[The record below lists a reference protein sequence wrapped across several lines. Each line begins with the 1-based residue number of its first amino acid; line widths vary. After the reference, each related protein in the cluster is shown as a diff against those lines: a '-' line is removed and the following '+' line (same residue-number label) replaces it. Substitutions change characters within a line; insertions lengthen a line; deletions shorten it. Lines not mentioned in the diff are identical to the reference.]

1 MAISTTNSTA
11 QSVLDKYS
19 VNKTSTTS
27 DSSTSTSGTKK
38 TSQLGKDEFLK
49 LMVAQMNHQN
59 PLEPQG
65 NGEFIAQLAQFST
78 VEGITNLNTSV
89 SSILSGSQSSQALQA
104 STLVGRKV
112 IVDTDKVKV
121 DTSTNFKGAMSL
133 TASSPN
139 VWVNVY
145 NESGSQVNRL
155 NLGQQSSGLVNFTW
169 DGTNADGKKLDA
181 GTYRFEAQAS
191 VDGKTEAM
199 KTSLPANVDSV
210 TLGQNGGEMTLNLAG
225 VGSIGISKVQA
236 VGQ

>member
-19 VNKTSTTS
+19 VNKTSATG
-27 DSSTSTSGTKK
+27 DSSGSETKK

-49 LMVAQMNHQN
+49 LMVAQMNNQN

-121 DTSTNFKGAMSL
+121 DTSADFKGALNL

-145 NESGSQVNRL
+145 NDAGNQVNRL

-169 DGTNADGKKLDA
+169 DGTDASGKKLDA
-181 GTYRFEAQAS
+181 GTYRFEAQAN
-191 VDGKTEAM
+191 VNDTTTAM

>member
-19 VNKTSTTS
+19 VNKTSATG
-27 DSSTSTSGTKK
+27 DSSGSETKK

-49 LMVAQMNHQN
+49 LMVAQMNNQN

-121 DTSTNFKGAMSL
+121 DTSADFKGALNL

-145 NESGSQVNRL
+145 NDAGNQVNRL
-155 NLGQQSSGLVNFTW
+155 NLGQQSSGLVNFSW
-169 DGTNADGKKLDA
+169 DGTDANGKKLDA
-181 GTYRFEAQAS
+181 GTYRFEAQAN
-191 VDGKTEAM
+191 VNDTTTAM

>member
-19 VNKTSTTS
+19 INKTGTTAETTAS
-27 DSSTSTSGTKK
+27 DGKK
-38 TSQLGKDEFLK
+38 GSKLGKDEFLK
-49 LMVAQMNHQN
+49 LMVAQMNNQN

-89 SSILSGSQSSQALQA
+89 GSILSGSQSSQALQA

-112 IVDTDKVKV
+112 IVDSDKVKV
-121 DTSTNFKGAMSL
+121 DTSEDFKGALNL

-145 NESGSQVNRL
+145 DTTGNQVNRL
-155 NLGQQSSGLVNFTW
+155 NLGQQTSGLVNFTW
-169 DGTNADGKKLDA
+169 DGTDASGKKLDA

>member
-19 VNKTSTTS
+19 LNKTSATG
-27 DSSTSTSGTKK
+27 DSSGSETKK

-49 LMVAQMNHQN
+49 LMVAQMNNQN

-121 DTSTNFKGAMSL
+121 DTSADFKGALNL

-145 NESGSQVNRL
+145 NDAGNQVNRL

-169 DGTNADGKKLDA
+169 DGTDANGKKLDA
-181 GTYRFEAQAS
+181 GTYRFEAQAN
-191 VDGKTEAM
+191 VNDTTTAM

>member
-1 MAISTTNSTA
+1 MSISTTNSTA

-19 VNKTSTTS
+19 VNKTSATG
-27 DSSTSTSGTKK
+27 DSSGSETKK

-49 LMVAQMNHQN
+49 LMVAQMNNQN

-89 SSILSGSQSSQALQA
+89 NSILSGSQSSQALQA

-121 DTSTNFKGAMSL
+121 DTSADFKGALNL

-145 NESGSQVNRL
+145 NDAGNQVNRL

-169 DGTNADGKKLDA
+169 DGTDANGKKLDA
-181 GTYRFEAQAS
+181 GTYRFEAQAN
-191 VDGKTEAM
+191 VNDTATAM

>member
-1 MAISTTNSTA
+1 MSISTTNSTA

-19 VNKTSTTS
+19 VNKTSATG
-27 DSSTSTSGTKK
+27 DSSGSETKK

-49 LMVAQMNHQN
+49 LMVAQMNNQN

-121 DTSTNFKGAMSL
+121 DTSADFKGALNL

-145 NESGSQVNRL
+145 NDAGNQVNRL

-169 DGTNADGKKLDA
+169 DGTDANGKKLDA
-181 GTYRFEAQAS
+181 GTYRFEAQAN
-191 VDGKTEAM
+191 VNDTTTAM

-210 TLGQNGGEMTLNLAG
+210 TLGQNGSEMTLNLAG

>member
-19 VNKTSTTS
+19 VNKTDATS
-27 DSSTSTSGTKK
+27 ETASSDGKK
-38 TSQLGKDEFLK
+38 GGKLGKDEFLK
-49 LMVAQMNHQN
+49 LMVAQMNNQN

-121 DTSTNFKGAMSL
+121 DTSADFKGALNL

-145 NESGSQVNRL
+145 NDAGNQVNRL

-169 DGTNADGKKLDA
+169 DGTDANGKKLDA
-181 GTYRFEAQAS
+181 GTYRFEAQAN
-191 VDGKTEAM
+191 VNDTTTAM

>member
-27 DSSTSTSGTKK
+27 DSSTSASGTKK

>member
-1 MAISTTNSTA
+1 MAISSTNSTA

-19 VNKTSTTS
+19 INKTSATS
-27 DSSTSTSGTKK
+27 DSSAPKK
-38 TSQLGKDEFLK
+38 QSELGKDEFLK
-49 LMVAQMNHQN
+49 LMVAQMNNQN

-121 DTSTNFKGAMSL
+121 DTSADFKGALNL

-145 NESGSQVNRL
+145 DTTGNQVNRL

-169 DGTNADGKKLDA
+169 NGTDANGKKLDA

-210 TLGQNGGEMTLNLAG
+210 TLGQNGGEMTINLAG

-236 VGQ
+236 IGQ

>member
-19 VNKTSTTS
+19 LNKTSATG
-27 DSSTSTSGTKK
+27 DSSGSETKK

-49 LMVAQMNHQN
+49 LMVAQMNNQN

-121 DTSTNFKGAMSL
+121 DTSADFKGALNL

-145 NESGSQVNRL
+145 NDAGNQVNRL

-169 DGTNADGKKLDA
+169 DGTDANGKKLDA
-181 GTYRFEAQAS
+181 GTYRFEAQAN
-191 VDGKTEAM
+191 VNDTTTAM

-210 TLGQNGGEMTLNLAG
+210 TLGQNGSEMTLNLAG

>member
-19 VNKTSTTS
+19 VNKTSATG
-27 DSSTSTSGTKK
+27 DSSGSETKK
-38 TSQLGKDEFLK
+38 SSQLGKDEFLK
-49 LMVAQMNHQN
+49 LMVAQMNNQN

-121 DTSTNFKGAMSL
+121 DTSADFKGALNL

-145 NESGSQVNRL
+145 NDAGNQVNRL

-169 DGTNADGKKLDA
+169 DGTDANGKKLDA
-181 GTYRFEAQAS
+181 GTYRFEAQAN
-191 VDGKTEAM
+191 VNDTTTAM

>member
-19 VNKTSTTS
+19 VNKTGTSAETTAS
-27 DSSTSTSGTKK
+27 DGKK
-38 TSQLGKDEFLK
+38 GGKLGKDEFLK
-49 LMVAQMNHQN
+49 LMVAQMNNQN

-89 SSILSGSQSSQALQA
+89 GSILSGSQSSQALQA

-121 DTSTNFKGAMSL
+121 DTSADFKGALNL

-145 NESGSQVNRL
+145 DTTGNQVNRL

-169 DGTNADGKKLDA
+169 DGTDANGKKLDA

-191 VDGKTEAM
+191 VGGKTEAM

>member
-19 VNKTSTTS
+19 VNKTGTSAETTAS
-27 DSSTSTSGTKK
+27 DGKK
-38 TSQLGKDEFLK
+38 GGKLGKDEFLK
-49 LMVAQMNHQN
+49 LMVAQMNNQN

-89 SSILSGSQSSQALQA
+89 GSILSGSQSSQALQA

-112 IVDTDKVKV
+112 IVDSDKVKV
-121 DTSTNFKGAMSL
+121 DTSEDFKGALNL

-145 NESGSQVNRL
+145 DTTGNQVNRL
-155 NLGQQSSGLVNFTW
+155 NLGQQTSGLVNFTW
-169 DGTNADGKKLDA
+169 DGTDASGKKLDA